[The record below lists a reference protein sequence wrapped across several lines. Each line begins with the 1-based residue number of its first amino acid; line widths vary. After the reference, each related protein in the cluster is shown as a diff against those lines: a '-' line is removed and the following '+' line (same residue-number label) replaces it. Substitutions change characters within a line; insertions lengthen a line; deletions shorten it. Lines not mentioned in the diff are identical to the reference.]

1 MSVTL
6 QHHRSVLQVAVGEY
20 VVRLLLRCIQSS
32 NGATNL
38 LEHVGIQASLAGLT
52 AERFGLAAPIMLRAA
67 LPVVSLVI
75 YGVTQC
81 CCPLATAANGR

>member
-1 MSVTL
+1 MISIKGGIG
-6 QHHRSVLQVAVGEY
+6 RIAMFVATAV
-20 VVRLLLRCIQSS
+20 
-32 NGATNL
+32 
-38 LEHVGIQASLAGLT
+38 AGLT